1 MGTCSNTRAARSCPT
16 PPLIG
21 ETAIAC
27 WPCSGPRAT
36 TSTNCSR
43 SPQRILW
50 TSSSRSPIPA
60 RGNSKGG
67 VCAAFIP
74 DALGDHHWTHRRSER
89 LFNLPSDP
97 GTLSAERQ
105 EPGRHR
111 GDDQRQLAEHRDEL
125 GKTSMFQVLSQK
137 QVAQAIP
144 NYPQLVKGPY
154 KSAYFEIDVDYANTD
169 LVRVKELQQHLGVD
183 YVYVLWAP
191 ATVSHGNSSWFSKH
205 YLVTQ
210 IVAQLFESPGGK
222 EVGRGQYA
230 VRVDDQTHQ
239 VLSDDMRRVAL
250 EMAEKTH
257 TLK

>member
-1 MGTCSNTRAARSCPT
+1 MHRPSVMRLGTIIGLILALSGCSTFHLT
-16 PPLIG
+16 
-21 ETAIAC
+21 
-27 WPCSGPRAT
+27 
-36 TSTNCSR
+36 
-43 SPQRILW
+43 
-50 TSSSRSPIPA
+50 
-60 RGNSKGG
+60 
-67 VCAAFIP
+67 
-74 DALGDHHWTHRRSER
+74 
-89 LFNLPSDP
+89 
-97 GTLSAERQ
+97 Q
-105 EPGRHR
+105 EPFQPKGKKLMTNDSSLRIAKSF
-111 GDDQRQLAEHRDEL
+111 GDEL
-125 GKTSMFQVLSQK
+125 GKTSMFQVLSQT

-154 KSAYFEIDVDYANTD
+154 KSAYFEIDVDYAKTD
-169 LVRVKELQQHLGVD
+169 VGRVKELQQHLGVD

-239 VLSDDMRRVAL
+239 VLSEDVRRVAL

-257 TLK
+257 TVK